1 MNKCK
6 KCSVEIPAHRIH
18 LGYSE
23 CTDCSTV
30 KKYVSHTIYPHKTGA
45 WVQPVSEEQSKNLSR
60 LDRRSVGGQRQ
71 AKGIIADQ
79 SWDRWLEQYWHN
91 KYNPKP
97 EPKKRKVVIDN
108 TFIPYKEAVKTAY
121 DAFNSR
127 GYKYACE
134 VTQSLYSDDK
144 ISLIQKS
151 KIVNELC
158 FMQSLTAKQRKI
170 IANKA

>member
-1 MNKCK
+1 M
-6 KCSVEIPAHRIH
+6 
-18 LGYSE
+18 
-23 CTDCSTV
+23 
-30 KKYVSHTIYPHKTGA
+30 
-45 WVQPVSEEQSKNLSR
+45 
-60 LDRRSVGGQRQ
+60 DRRSVGGQRQ

-121 DAFNSR
+121 NAFNSR